1 MNMEQLLGI
10 INIKPELLAQIGPI
24 VILVMG
30 ILSGL
35 AVILNAIAKFTKT
48 DADDKASGV
57 LGKVIAAGQK
67 LVDFFSGNVKH

>member
-1 MNMEQLLGI
+1 MEQLLSI
-10 INIKPELLAQIGPI
+10 ININPTLLAQIGPI

-30 ILSGL
+30 ILSGAAL
-35 AVILNAIAKFTKT
+35 MLNAIAKFTKT
-48 DADDKASGV
+48 DADDKAVGI

>member
-1 MNMEQLLGI
+1 MEQLLQI
-10 INIKPELLAQIGPI
+10 VNIKPELLAQIGPI

-35 AVILNAIAKFTKT
+35 AMVLNAVAKFTKT
-48 DADDKASGV
+48 DADDKAASV
-57 LGKVIAAGQK
+57 VAKVIAAGQK

>member
-1 MNMEQLLGI
+1 MNQLLEI

-35 AVILNAIAKFTKT
+35 ALMLNAIAKFTKT
-48 DADDKASGV
+48 DADDKAVGI

-67 LVDFFSGNVKH
+67 LVDFFAGNVKH

>member
-1 MNMEQLLGI
+1 MEQLLSLVN
-10 INIKPELLAQIGPI
+10 INPALLAQIGPI

-30 ILSGL
+30 ILSGS

-57 LGKVIAAGQK
+57 LAKVIAAGQK